1 MKMIMEMFLLMYVF
15 KLSFKNHL
23 NMSYYESGVV
33 FDKYSQSRYIHYN
46 TWATLQK
53 NLGGGHIGYK
63 SNRLWEP
70 GNDNKGVK
78 GVKLKKK
85 LMLRSLYHFVSNNSI
100 NYLYSIMNI
109 WIKKKKIYLNTV
121 WSDIAEIK

>member
-46 TWATLQK
+46 TWATLK
-53 NLGGGHIGYK
+53 KKLGGGHIGYK
-63 SNRLWEP
+63 SNWL
-70 GNDNKGVK
+70 GNQEMIIKGW
-78 GVKLKKK
+78 
-85 LMLRSLYHFVSNNSI
+85 R
-100 NYLYSIMNI
+100 
-109 WIKKKKIYLNTV
+109 V
-121 WSDIAEIK
+121 WS

>member
-78 GVKLKKK
+78 GVKLKK
-85 LMLRSLYHFVSNNSI
+85 S
-100 NYLYSIMNI
+100 
-109 WIKKKKIYLNTV
+109 
-121 WSDIAEIK
+121 